1 MRVRWSEKQDF
12 WKAHHPQREGEKETS
27 GVKEM
32 HRVNLNTPDFYLQKA
47 WCNLQDQTQY
57 KKKKEEKK
65 RHSLKKH
72 LTFMHCGMFKV
83 THPSS
88 LPGRK
93 RHTQLG
99 IVWKGACHLA
109 SLRLSH
115 THMHTYNNGRLGFV
129 FPWQSV
135 PAIFPRWQ
143 RNMALKCCT
152 VCVCVCVCVCARLR
166 VYRELS
172 CPLKS
177 PDVQTL
183 TGLLPLLTL
192 RFLPSSLLSLKHR
205 FKNVGELHATS
216 KRTANSASCF

>member
-1 MRVRWSEKQDF
+1 
-12 WKAHHPQREGEKETS
+12 
-27 GVKEM
+27 M

-152 VCVCVCVCVCARLR
+152 VCVCVCVCVCASASVQR
-166 VYRELS
+166 VILSREEPRCS
-172 CPLKS
+172 
-177 PDVQTL
+177 DTHWAA
-183 TGLLPLLTL
+183 
-192 RFLPSSLLSLKHR
+192 SSLDPAVSALIPALTETQIQKCWGAARDIEKNCKFCVMFLKNTV
-205 FKNVGELHATS
+205 FSN
-216 KRTANSASCF
+216 